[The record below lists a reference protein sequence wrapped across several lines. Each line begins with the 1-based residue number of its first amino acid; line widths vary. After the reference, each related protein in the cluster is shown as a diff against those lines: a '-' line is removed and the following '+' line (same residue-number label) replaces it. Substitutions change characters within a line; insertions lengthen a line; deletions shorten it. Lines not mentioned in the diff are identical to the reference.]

1 MSVICLA
8 RDLIVQTGS
17 SFRGVAASLALVAQR
32 YDFPARTPSYSA
44 IRWWVIR
51 LGCYASCCV
60 LPKDRPWV
68 WMIDHT
74 LQVGEIKRF
83 VIIGCP
89 VSDVPF
95 GQRDLR
101 LADLRLI
108 ALVPMTEATH
118 ETVLAELEKAIA
130 RTGVPRSIVS
140 DSATELKKAAEDFQQ
155 RHRETA
161 WVHDIA
167 HYVANVLENR
177 WTRDPR
183 WQEMLKRISESNQKM
198 RQTKQAYLM
207 APRLRNKARFMNV
220 GPLLRFLGR
229 VVRLL
234 SREVPHAVA
243 LEQYGWLLEYREALA
258 AWQQEYRVAEA
269 MLLRVRRHGVGA
281 ETMGEVEKEWGRL
294 SEQTGTAMVA
304 GHMRAY
310 ARRYGKACGG
320 GESLVGSSEALESSF
335 GKLKRLE
342 ADAST
347 SGFTGLVLVLGA
359 ILGKAGEAEIREA
372 LDTVPKKEARA
383 WIDRCLG
390 PTVTSLRRRFLA
402 LDEP

>member
-51 LGCYASCCV
+51 LGCYALCCV

-74 LQVGEIKRF
+74 LQVGEIKLF

-140 DSATELKKAAEDFQQ
+140 VGGEFQRSRCATHMETHSGLRK
-155 RHRETA
+155 HRGHHA
-161 WVHDIA
+161 
-167 HYVANVLENR
+167 
-177 WTRDPR
+177 RDP
-183 WQEMLKRISESNQKM
+183 L
-198 RQTKQAYLM
+198 
-207 APRLRNKARFMNV
+207 P
-220 GPLLRFLGR
+220 
-229 VVRLL
+229 
-234 SREVPHAVA
+234 
-243 LEQYGWLLEYREALA
+243 
-258 AWQQEYRVAEA
+258 
-269 MLLRVRRHGVGA
+269 
-281 ETMGEVEKEWGRL
+281 
-294 SEQTGTAMVA
+294 
-304 GHMRAY
+304 
-310 ARRYGKACGG
+310 C
-320 GESLVGSSEALESSF
+320 
-335 GKLKRLE
+335 
-342 ADAST
+342 
-347 SGFTGLVLVLGA
+347 
-359 ILGKAGEAEIREA
+359 
-372 LDTVPKKEARA
+372 
-383 WIDRCLG
+383 
-390 PTVTSLRRRFLA
+390 LRRA
-402 LDEP
+402 